1 MQNILK
7 IGSEEKKGLKELSP
21 FRVALSVIKS
31 IETTEQSFK

>member
-7 IGSEEKKGLKELSP
+7 IGSEGRNGLKELSP

-31 IETTEQSFK
+31 KDNRVVS